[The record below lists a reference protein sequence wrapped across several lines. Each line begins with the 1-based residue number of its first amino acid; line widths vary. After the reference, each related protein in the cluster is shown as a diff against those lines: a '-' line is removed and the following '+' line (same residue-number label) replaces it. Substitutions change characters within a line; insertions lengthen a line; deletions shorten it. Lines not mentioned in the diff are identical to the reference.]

1 MKLSDDIGHG
11 PSDEVS
17 LAEFVGLCSAAC
29 GRPIEAGLAIPG
41 IVRLSGTMDELTG
54 LTDLFRVAKN
64 AGARR
69 ILLPMGAIQ
78 DLMSVPGE
86 LAEAVSPEFYPTG
99 DFVAA
104 ARKALDL

>member
-1 MKLSDDIGHG
+1 M
-11 PSDEVS
+11 
-17 LAEFVGLCSAAC
+17 GLCSAAC

-78 DLMSVPGE
+78 GLMNVPGE
-86 LAEAVSPEFYPTG
+86 LAGAVSPEFYPDG
-99 DFVAA
+99 DFVSA

>member
-1 MKLSDDIGHG
+1 M
-11 PSDEVS
+11 
-17 LAEFVGLCSAAC
+17 GLCSAAC
-29 GRPIEAGLAIPG
+29 GRPIEAGLAVPG

-78 DLMSVPGE
+78 DLMTVPGE
-86 LAEAVSPEFYPTG
+86 LAEAASPEFYLNG